1 MFRYVRGAA
10 MALAPAA
17 PAAPEVDEHETV
29 GSAVGAAAASFCFFA
44 TGALIPVLPYLFG
57 LEGWPAVAVAS
68 GLVGV
73 ALLGTGATVGVLS
86 GSSPAKRALRQLAIG
101 FGAAAATY
109 LLGLAFGTSAA

>member
-1 MFRYVRGAA
+1 V
-10 MALAPAA
+10 
-17 PAAPEVDEHETV
+17 
-29 GSAVGAAAASFCFFA
+29 
-44 TGALIPVLPYLFG
+44 PVLPYLLG
-57 LEGWPAVAVAS
+57 MEGWSAVALAS